1 MVKLYVRLSELGYN
15 RGLPSTNHGR
25 PRVCAVS
32 YLNTVPLVWG
42 MLHGGERDTFDLSFA
57 LPSECADQVAAGET
71 DIGILPVIEMA
82 RQKLD
87 YFRGT
92 GIACH
97 GPVRSILLISKVP
110 FRRIRTVATDS
121 GSRTSV
127 MLTRVILAEK
137 FGVEPNLISRRAD
150 LSPMLGE
157 ADAALLIGD
166 AALKID
172 PATTPFESL
181 DLGGEWVSMTGLP
194 MVFAVWS
201 GRAEV
206 LESRWAQTFID
217 SCQFGMSRIEEIVAS
232 ESARRGFD
240 PALVRKY
247 LTEHIVFRL
256 GEKDYQGLDL
266 FLQRAARFEPEI
278 LKSGVLL

>member
-1 MVKLYVRLSELGYN
+1 MGYN
-15 RGLPSTNHGR
+15 GGLILPHSSR

-42 MLHGGERDTFDLSFA
+42 MLHGEQRDVFDLRFA
-57 LPSECADQVAAGET
+57 LPSECADQLAAGEA

-82 RQKLD
+82 RQKLE

-110 FRRIRTVATDS
+110 FPEIRTLATDS

-127 MLTRVILAEK
+127 MLSRIILAER
-137 FGVEPNLISRRAD
+137 FGVEPALISRRAD

-166 AALKID
+166 AALRID
-172 PATTPFESL
+172 PEKLPFETL
-181 DLGGEWVSMTGLP
+181 DLGEEWVRMTGLP

-201 GRAEV
+201 GRSEIIEQRYAEAFI
-206 LESRWAQTFID
+206 ES
-217 SCQFGMSRIEEIVAS
+217 CEFGISRIDQIARS
-232 ESARRGFD
+232 ESDARAFD

-247 LTEHIVFRL
+247 LTEHIVFKL
-256 GEKDYQGLDL
+256 GERDYAGLDL
-266 FLQRAARFEPEI
+266 FLDRAAQFEPIEVSKGTI
-278 LKSGVLL
+278 L

>member
-1 MVKLYVRLSELGYN
+1 
-15 RGLPSTNHGR
+15 
-25 PRVCAVS
+25 VCAVS

-42 MLHGGERDTFDLSFA
+42 MLHGGEREVFDLRFA
-57 LPSECADQVAAGET
+57 LPSECADQVAQGEA

-110 FRRIRTVATDS
+110 LREIRTVATDS

-137 FGVEPNLISRRAD
+137 FGVEPRVVSRPAD
-150 LSPMLGE
+150 LSTMLGE

-166 AALKID
+166 AALRVD
-172 PATTPFESL
+172 PVKLPFETL
-181 DLGGEWVSMTGLP
+181 DLGGEWVALTGLP

-201 GRAEV
+201 GRVCDDRYTRA
-206 LESRWAQTFID
+206 FID
-217 SCQFGMSRIEEIVAS
+217 SHEFGMAHIEEIVAS
-232 ESARRGFD
+232 ESRGFD

-247 LTEHIVFRL
+247 LTEHIVFQL
-256 GEKDYQGLDL
+256 GEKDYAGLDL
-266 FLQRAARFEPEI
+266 FLQKASRFEPAVA
-278 LKSGVLL
+278 KRGVLI